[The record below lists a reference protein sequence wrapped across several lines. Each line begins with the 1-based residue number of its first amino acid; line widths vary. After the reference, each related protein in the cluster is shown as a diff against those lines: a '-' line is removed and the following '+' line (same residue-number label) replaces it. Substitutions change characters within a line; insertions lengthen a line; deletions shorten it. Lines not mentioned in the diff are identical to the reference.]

1 MRWKQVLFRGE
12 DGNVLTGGDVASAKR
27 ITLRIP
33 STKNGMQDVTR
44 SIRKTGSGLCCVTA
58 LQSLY
63 AGLHSRSDRA
73 RTLDPEAPVFI
84 MDLAGTPLHRDDING
99 LIGNTAQQMYGDE
112 RAKAFR
118 SHSLRHGGASAYA
131 AAGVPLHVI
140 KEFGRW
146 QSEAFMVYITLT
158 IDVLDKH
165 MGQVHAQA
173 LLLEERKR

>member
-1 MRWKQVLFRGE
+1 
-12 DGNVLTGGDVASAKR
+12 
-27 ITLRIP
+27 
-33 STKNGMQDVTR
+33 
-44 SIRKTGSGLCCVTA
+44 
-58 LQSLY
+58 
-63 AGLHSRSDRA
+63 
-73 RTLDPEAPVFI
+73 
-84 MDLAGTPLHRDDING
+84 MDLAGTPLHRDDINR
-99 LIGNTAQQMYGDE
+99 LIGNTAQQLYGGE